1 MNESY
6 TAVATERGVIES
18 PPLSYLKIKPSP
30 SSSTTKT
37 NSTDANVVKP
47 KQYFQGRELPSFLIS
62 LTSKEGKELI
72 KESLNQGYAEGF
84 FDLSSCFSHQMEPA
98 YCALSS
104 LAIVLNALQ
113 VQGAPVWKGPWYEQD
128 DCIKTLFSRYN
139 L

>member
-6 TAVATERGVIES
+6 IAVATERSVIES
-18 PPLSYLKIKPSP
+18 PSLSYLKIKPNP
-30 SSSTTKT
+30 SSSTT
-37 NSTDANVVKP
+37 NSTDANIVKP

-113 VQGAPVWKGPWYEQD
+113 VQGAPVWKGPWYELE
-128 DCIKTLFSRYN
+128 DCIIVLKV
-139 L
+139 